1 MLIVLLIRT
10 TPGDIF
16 LLGPMSSAELYSCQ
30 NMWII
35 TRSRPSHVSAFGPGS
50 FSCRR
55 DGCQLVAHLMRLDG
69 RLCKELWCKH
79 GQSLSQLQ
87 FSTAVVA
94 DHVLGFSINF
104 FPGYSFSWRPQMK
117 FSHPRRRAILPLL
130 AVVSI
135 SFSQDVPPTIGNCNP
150 SHDHLDPSS
159 HRFISSCPDEMYC
172 SPIQNQMNTS
182 LNSSFM
188 NEQDIFVQDDS
199 TQDQDSKQRPIPT
212 LEHENRSSG
221 EIGHNV
227 GGVCVPRACR
237 RDEYPFGF
245 PSNSTLPPLCFF
257 PSSLSSTYATGYFC
271 PDSGNGCRIV
281 LSPGSTCELARD
293 EQCAVEPIGLSDKGV
308 NEGALCLNRVCTYVV
323 FLWTV
328 FNGFDIDGGI
338 YVVRYVNGTFENS
351 CVMENTTYT
360 FPSVTSHSLYSL
372 SVIRHNC
379 VTGLYC
385 EPTSLTCVRAKAIEE
400 PCNADFECV
409 TVSRN
414 FPFRLYYF
422 IC

>member
-1 MLIVLLIRT
+1 MMTWYANSSFDSYHSRWHISVGPSFLI
-10 TPGDIF
+10 
-16 LLGPMSSAELYSCQ
+16 PMSSAELYSCQ

-35 TRSRPSHVSAFGPGS
+35 TRSHVSAFAPGS

-87 FSTAVVA
+87 FSTVVVA

-135 SFSQDVPPTIGNCNP
+135 SFSQDAPPTIGNCNP

-188 NEQDIFVQDDS
+188 NEQQDIFVQDDS
-199 TQDQDSKQRPIPT
+199 TQDQDSKQRPIPI
-212 LEHENRSSG
+212 LEHENHSSG

-257 PSSLSSTYATGYFC
+257 PSSSSSTYATGYFC

-328 FNGFDIDGGI
+328 LMVSIL
-338 YVVRYVNGTFENS
+338 
-351 CVMENTTYT
+351 MEVFMWLDMWTRRLKTLVLWRIRPT
-360 FPSVTSHSLYSL
+360 RFHLWHRILCIVFP
-372 SVIRHNC
+372 
-379 VTGLYC
+379 
-385 EPTSLTCVRAKAIEE
+385 
-400 PCNADFECV
+400 
-409 TVSRN
+409 
-414 FPFRLYYF
+414 
-422 IC
+422 